1 MKKLKL
7 LWSFMKGNR
16 LIYIGAVIS
25 TGLAVLFSII
35 SPLVLRTTIDSI
47 IGNNPMEVPLW
58 IENAINF
65 FGGRSVLVHNLWIC
79 ALALV
84 FLTLFRGIF
93 LYLKGKWSAEA
104 AETIAKNIRETLYD
118 HLQYLPYDYHVK
130 AETGDLI
137 QRCTS
142 DVDTIRRFLAVQF
155 VEIGRAIFM
164 IGLATSIMLSLNI
177 QLTLAAMA
185 VIPIIFVFAV
195 IFFTK
200 VQKAFKISDEA
211 EADMSTVLQEN
222 LSGVRVVKAFGR
234 EKYEIEKFD
243 EKNQNYRKVTYR
255 LIKLLAWY
263 WSSSDLL
270 CLFQIGLVVVFG
282 AYLASI
288 GTITIGT
295 VYVFASYE
303 AMLLWPV
310 RQMGRILSEL
320 GKMLVSLE
328 RIGEILDAPRE
339 KKEPNE
345 IKPEIKGDITFK
357 NVYFEYEKDKPVLRN
372 ISFKV
377 KEGQTVAIIGK
388 TGSGKTS
395 LVHLLA
401 RLYDYQR
408 GSIKIDGVELK
419 NIDKKWIR
427 KHVGI
432 VLQEPF
438 LFSKTVK
445 ENISLA
451 KQEAKEAEI
460 IEAARVAAIHDVITD
475 FEKGYDTPVG
485 EKGVTLSGGQKQ
497 RIAIARTIINNCPI
511 LVFDDSLSAVDT
523 ETDTAIRKA
532 LNERKNDATTF
543 IISHRVATVKDA
555 DLIIVLEKGR
565 IVQMGNHDEL
575 IDQPGL
581 YRRVWAIQN
590 ALEEEFKDELGKIV

>member
-1 MKKLKL
+1 
-7 LWSFMKGNR
+7 MKGNR

-211 EADMSTVLQEN
+211 EADLSTVLQEN

-303 AMLLWPV
+303 GMLLWPV

-328 RIGEILDAPRE
+328 RIGEILDTPRE

-345 IKPEIKGDITFK
+345 IKPEIKGNITFK

-511 LVFDDSLSAVDT
+511 LIFDDSLSAVDT

-532 LNERKNDATTF
+532 LSERKNDATTF
-543 IISHRVATVKDA
+543 IISHRVATIKDA

-565 IVQMGNHDEL
+565 IIQMGNHDEL